1 MTATITPIVNRAA
14 VVQRLSWIIDP
25 ELGLDI
31 VTLGLI
37 YGIAI
42 SGGTVR
48 VTMTL
53 TTRGCPLHEIIT
65 TAVHDALQWLEGV
78 DRVDLVI
85 VWEPPWHPG
94 MMDHAALL

>member
-1 MTATITPIVNRAA
+1 MSATIAPIVSRAA
-14 VVQRLSWIIDP
+14 VVQRLGWIIDP

-65 TAVHDALQWLEGV
+65 TAVYDALQWMEAV
-78 DRVDLVI
+78 DCVDLEI
-85 VWEPPWHPG
+85 VWDPPWHPA
-94 MMDHAALL
+94 MIDPTARI

>member
-1 MTATITPIVNRAA
+1 MSATTAPIARTA
-14 VVQRLSWIIDP
+14 VLQRLGWIMDP

-37 YGIAI
+37 YGVTIT
-42 SGGTVR
+42 GTTIR

-65 TAVHDALQWLEGV
+65 TAVHDALQWMEGV
-78 DRVDLVI
+78 DRVDLEI
-85 VWEPPWHPG
+85 VWDPPWHPA
-94 MMDHAALL
+94 MIDSTALI

>member
-1 MTATITPIVNRAA
+1 M
-14 VVQRLSWIIDP
+14 DP

-37 YGIAI
+37 YGVTIT
-42 SGGTVR
+42 GTTIR

-65 TAVHDALQWLEGV
+65 TAVHDALQWMEGV
-78 DRVDLVI
+78 DRVDLEI
-85 VWEPPWHPG
+85 VWDPPWHPA
-94 MMDHAALL
+94 MIDSTALI

>member
-1 MTATITPIVNRAA
+1 MSATIAPITRAA
-14 VVQRLSWIIDP
+14 VLQRLGWIMDP

-37 YGIAI
+37 YGVTV
-42 SGGTVR
+42 SGATVH

-65 TAVHDALQWLEGV
+65 TAVHDALQWMEAV
-78 DRVDLVI
+78 DRVDLEI
-85 VWEPPWHPG
+85 VWDPPWHPA
-94 MMDHAALL
+94 MIDPTARI

>member
-1 MTATITPIVNRAA
+1 MATVIAPLTRAA
-14 VVQRLSWIIDP
+14 VVDRLRWIMDP

-37 YGIAI
+37 YEVTITGATA
-42 SGGTVR
+42 G

-65 TAVHDALQWLEGV
+65 TAAQDALCWLEGV
-78 DRVDLVI
+78 EQVDLEI
-85 VWEPPWHPG
+85 VWDPPWHPA
-94 MMDHAALL
+94 MIDRSALL